1 MQQTEIK
8 TGGYVMLSKQL
19 AQLLP
24 VNLFKDD
31 RVFLQTVLAGI
42 SGEVVKAAVSDMP
55 EQREVFISALDTTS
69 SNLSRFFKR
78 EELNKQ
84 QTEEVLDILRV
95 YDFACEVF
103 TKKES
108 ANRWL
113 SSHVPALGGD
123 RPSDLLITFTGRR
136 LIMDTLLK
144 IEYGVFS

>member
-1 MQQTEIK
+1 MQQVDIR
-8 TGGYVMLSKQL
+8 GGVMLSKQL

-24 VNLFKDD
+24 ANLFKDD

-42 SGEVVKAAVSDMP
+42 SGEVVKVAVSDMP
-55 EQREVFISALDTTS
+55 EQREVFINALDTTS

-78 EELNKQ
+78 DELNKQ

-108 ANRWL
+108 ANKWL
-113 SSHVPALGGD
+113 SSHVTALGGD
-123 RPSDLLITFTGRR
+123 RPSDLLNTFTGRR
-136 LIMDTLLK
+136 LVMDTLLK